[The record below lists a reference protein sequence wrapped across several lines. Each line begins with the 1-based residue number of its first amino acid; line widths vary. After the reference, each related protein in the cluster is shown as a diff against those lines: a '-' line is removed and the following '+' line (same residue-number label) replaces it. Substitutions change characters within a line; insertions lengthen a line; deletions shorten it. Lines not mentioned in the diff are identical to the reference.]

1 MKLPTSLKNALLTQ
15 YGTGCVLMKM
25 PEPCLALVPQ
35 RIWRREF
42 GRLVRRIHLAIP
54 GTADTR
60 NFTRLSGS
68 GRIDLELE
76 VQGRIPLA
84 EGFREHVGLDAGGDV
99 AIIGAENRIEIWER
113 SRWDT
118 HRRKIEADYQG
129 ITERVRG
136 EILAA
141 EPLSA
146 PPERS

>member
-1 MKLPTSLKNALLTQ
+1 
-15 YGTGCVLMKM
+15 MKM

-42 GRLVRRIHLAIP
+42 GRLVRRMQLALP

-76 VQGRIPLA
+76 VQGRIPLPESFRQHAGLKA
-84 EGFREHVGLDAGGDV
+84 EADV
-99 AIIGAENRIEIWER
+99 AIIGAENRIEIW
-113 SRWDT
+113 SRPHWDQY
-118 HRRKIEADYQG
+118 RRKIEAEYEA

-136 EILAA
+136 EILG
-141 EPLSA
+141 SGA
-146 PPERS
+146 PPAPPSRN

>member
-1 MKLPTSLKNALLTQ
+1 
-15 YGTGCVLMKM
+15 MKM

-42 GRLVRRIHLAIP
+42 GRLVRRMHLAIP

-76 VQGRIPLA
+76 VQGRVPLA
-84 EGFREHVGLDAGGDV
+84 ESFREHAGLETGGDV
-99 AIIGAENRIEIWER
+99 AIIGAENRIEIWDR
-113 SRWDT
+113 SRWET
-118 HRRKIEADYQG
+118 YRRKIESEYQA

-136 EILAA
+136 EILGA
-141 EPLSA
+141 EA
-146 PPERS
+146 PPAPPDRS